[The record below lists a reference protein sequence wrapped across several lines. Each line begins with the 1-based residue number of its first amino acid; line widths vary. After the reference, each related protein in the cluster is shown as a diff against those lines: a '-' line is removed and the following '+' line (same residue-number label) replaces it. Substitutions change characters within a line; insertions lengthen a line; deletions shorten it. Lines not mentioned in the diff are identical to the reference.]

1 MTYKSKKQCPKNR
14 HFAETE
20 IEQVGMKI
28 QNPPTCSKPIPKP
41 KRKLPSAEG
50 VPPPLPQRR
59 AANPEREERGTLSEP
74 DNANERPAE
83 TRVQRNLYNRFPE

>member
-1 MTYKSKKQCPKNR
+1 MTVR
-14 HFAETE
+14 DTLE
-20 IEQVGMKI
+20 GI
-28 QNPPTCSKPIPKP
+28 QARTGNYTKPIPKP